1 MGTAVAVIALA
12 IAAVLTWKHKMPKI
26 VALLTLVA
34 GSGLQTGWVGRMLG
48 AGVDAVAALVGSA
61 TSAAFGV
68 AVPAVVAVVAFI
80 VYVHDMWPRH
90 SAGRVTA
97 GIGLLLPTLIEYLG
111 GAAGS
116 LSGSGVDM
124 VGNAVG
130 RALGALFGGGGA

>member
-1 MGTAVAVIALA
+1 MGTAIAVIALA
-12 IAAVLTWKHKMPKI
+12 IAGVLTWKHKMPKI

-34 GSGLQTGWVGRMLG
+34 GGGLQTGWVGRMLE

-68 AVPAVVAVVAFI
+68 AVPAVVAVVALI
-80 VYVHDMWPRH
+80 IYVHDMWPRH

-116 LSGSGVDM
+116 LSGAGVDM